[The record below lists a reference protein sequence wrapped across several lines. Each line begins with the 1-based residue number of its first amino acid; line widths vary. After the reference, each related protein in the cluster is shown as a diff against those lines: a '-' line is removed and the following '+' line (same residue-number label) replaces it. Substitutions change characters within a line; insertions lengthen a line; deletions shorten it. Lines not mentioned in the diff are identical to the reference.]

1 MLANTDP
8 MMDEGKLEEGLGPY
22 SLLVKCVADTLT
34 VGIPFFV
41 GRALFRTREDLRT
54 LLTVLAAAGLVYVPL
69 IVLEVVLSIPF
80 HVWQVSYVVYGVSTQ
95 PQWRWGAIQPAVF
108 MDNGLG
114 LVTFM
119 GSTLVAAAGLAKG
132 GMSVYRVTAKR
143 ARPLLLFGLVMS
155 RSIAGIVYGATLTL
169 LMAVLRPRLFA
180 TAALGLATLAVTYPA
195 LRMADLFPNEQ
206 IVEFARGYEAEKAR
220 SLEGRFE
227 EEEWVLDGMGGRFWV
242 GWGTYGRVPG
252 AETFGTGE
260 SGIDGWWVVRLG
272 IAGILGVEL
281 IYLMM
286 AVPVFLAWRQ
296 TRRLRSPALIA
307 LLGALMAIIGMRMT
321 DLLLN
326 GWWNHL
332 PVFLAG
338 ALSGVTQGLAVR
350 RSVPRAEPEPVVAQR
365 ISA

>member
-1 MLANTDP
+1 
-8 MMDEGKLEEGLGPY
+8 
-22 SLLVKCVADTLT
+22 VKCVADTLT

-119 GSTLVAAAGLAKG
+119 ADLVAAAPAS
-132 GMSVYRVTAKR
+132 GMSVPRDGEAR
-143 ARPLLLFGLVMS
+143 ASYCCSS
-155 RSIAGIVYGATLTL
+155 RDEPEHRGDRLWGAHL
-169 LMAVLRPRLFA
+169 LMAVL
-180 TAALGLATLAVTYPA
+180 AAPVRDRRWAATLAVTYQRCAWRTCPERTDRRVRTR
-195 LRMADLFPNEQ
+195 LRGREGPL
-206 IVEFARGYEAEKAR
+206 ARGPLR
-220 SLEGRFE
+220 GGG
-227 EEEWVLDGMGGRFWV
+227 WVLDGMGGRFWV